1 MEKFLILIPPGGHE
15 TTIDSRKVCSYYID
29 GIEMSEI
36 HPRWNTLLKWL
47 QQRGMNTNS
56 IPVEARRTEG
66 EC

>member
-1 MEKFLILIPPGGHE
+1 MHCAGLHDIQIP
-15 TTIDSRKVCSYYID
+15 TCSYYID

-36 HPRWNTLLKWL
+36 HPQWNTLLKWL

-56 IPVEARRTEG
+56 ILVEARRTEG

>member
-15 TTIDSRKVCSYYID
+15 TTRKVCSYYID